1 MRAPILHHARADLTD
16 NPVLHAS
23 ELLSTD
29 GAETYRFLLWA
40 TNSQFAVSAFLF
52 CGVFLEK
59 LRRLSVVSC
68 VSQGGGAKVHETSFA
83 VPCTIAAGASI
94 ESNSVRVQYVIN
106 LVLDLQYI

>member
-1 MRAPILHHARADLTD
+1 MQT

-94 ESNSVRVQYVIN
+94 ESNSVRVQYVSA
-106 LVLDLQYI
+106 